1 MSVVIVFGGVSELI
15 GIISGTV
22 GEGLLF
28 AFFIGSA
35 LSGFEFGFMDGMIG
49 KILDWKLLRVFIGLF
64 NTFCKGLFTLFGEDE
79 PDRHGTGE
87 QKILCLIEW

>member
-15 GIISGTV
+15 GIISGTI

-35 LSGFEFGFMDGMIG
+35 LSGFEFGLLDGMIG
-49 KILDWKLLRVFIGLF
+49 KILD
-64 NTFCKGLFTLFGEDE
+64 
-79 PDRHGTGE
+79 
-87 QKILCLIEW
+87 